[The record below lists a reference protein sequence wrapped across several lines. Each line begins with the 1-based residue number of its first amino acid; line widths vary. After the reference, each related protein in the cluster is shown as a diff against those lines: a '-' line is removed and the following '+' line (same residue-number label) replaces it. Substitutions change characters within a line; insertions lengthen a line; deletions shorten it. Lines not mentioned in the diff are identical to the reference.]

1 MSVLGHA
8 CGWTSVHKNKHVLKS
23 VEVKTFGQDETAQMR
38 VFLFLPAKHNFQSVQ
53 RHETTKGGRRRVARR
68 RKSGLGT
75 RTGAPTRRQCLTHPI
90 ERGTVTRTLS
100 PDLRPGSERQ
110 TGGPSALL
118 GKTGSYR
125 KQMAIPVELARGI
138 GHRPETPGTIS
149 VPKTCSASLWRLT
162 RSPGGE
168 ATKRGLAPYLSLYLW
183 ARDSPP
189 H

>member
-1 MSVLGHA
+1 MSKSRLLARMRRHRCVSSCSSLLSTTSNLCNDTRRPKEAAEEWREEGRAVWGPGLEPQHAGSVLH
-8 CGWTSVHKNKHVLKS
+8 T
-23 VEVKTFGQDETAQMR
+23 
-38 VFLFLPAKHNFQSVQ
+38 
-53 RHETTKGGRRRVARR
+53 
-68 RKSGLGT
+68 
-75 RTGAPTRRQCLTHPI
+75 PI

-125 KQMAIPVELARGI
+125 KQMVIPVELARGI
-138 GHRPETPGTIS
+138 GHRPETPVTIS